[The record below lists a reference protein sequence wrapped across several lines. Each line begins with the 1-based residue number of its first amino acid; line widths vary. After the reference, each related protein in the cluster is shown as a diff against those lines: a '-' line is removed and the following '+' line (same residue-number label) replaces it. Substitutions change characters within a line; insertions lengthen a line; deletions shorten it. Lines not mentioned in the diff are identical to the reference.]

1 MADLRSLMNYYA
13 ITISLG
19 LQHGMPLEE
28 FVDAFVFT
36 KFEPSG
42 LVNGSPHVKM
52 TTSIIDYNFRELAV
66 TYMSRDDL
74 AHVEPENILH
84 RKLKPSEES
93 DLAAE
98 VEQQSLAENSTKV
111 IRTWPLDRK
120 STRLN

>member
-1 MADLRSLMNYYA
+1 MICFA
-13 ITISLG
+13 ISISLG
-19 LQHGMPLEE
+19 LQHGVPLEE

-52 TTSIIDYNFRELAV
+52 TTSIIDYIFRELAV

-84 RKLKPSEES
+84 RKLK
-93 DLAAE
+93 
-98 VEQQSLAENSTKV
+98 
-111 IRTWPLDRK
+111 DRK
-120 STRLN
+120 STRLNSSHVAISYAVC